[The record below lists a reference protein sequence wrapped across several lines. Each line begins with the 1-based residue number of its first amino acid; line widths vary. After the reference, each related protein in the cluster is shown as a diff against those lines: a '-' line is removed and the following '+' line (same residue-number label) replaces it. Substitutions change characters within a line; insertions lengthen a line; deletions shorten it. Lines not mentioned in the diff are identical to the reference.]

1 MGKPLYI
8 YIIYNVH
15 MYIFIYSIFIIM
27 MHPSRVLFLRQE
39 FRPISFGYWDEID
52 PIMRV
57 KKLNFVFLGAKWPL
71 QITMSVRPSVCMY
84 ACLST

>member
-1 MGKPLYI
+1 
-8 YIIYNVH
+8 
-15 MYIFIYSIFIIM
+15 M

-84 ACLST
+84 ACLSA